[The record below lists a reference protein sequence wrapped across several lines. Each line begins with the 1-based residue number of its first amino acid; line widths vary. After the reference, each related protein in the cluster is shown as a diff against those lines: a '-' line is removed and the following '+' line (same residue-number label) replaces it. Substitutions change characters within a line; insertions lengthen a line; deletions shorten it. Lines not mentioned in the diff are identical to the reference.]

1 MNVKKTQKPLK
12 RAYQKSYCTSSPSIE
27 MTKGDDTMLDHLRT
41 EQPSSNTEH
50 LDALN
55 SLEIVKLMNQAEK
68 SVPLLVEE
76 VLPEIAKAIEEI
88 VVRMK
93 QGGRLIYAG
102 AGTSGRLGFLDAAEC
117 PPTFSTPSE
126 LVQSVIA
133 GGKTAVFEA
142 VENAED
148 DEQAGAADIK
158 EVGLS
163 PLDIVIGLSA
173 SGRTPYAKGA
183 IRYANSLGALSIA
196 VTCNQGSEI
205 GKLVDIAIEVNTG
218 PEVLMGSTRLK
229 AGTAQKMILNMIS
242 TGTMVRMGKV
252 YRNLMV
258 DMKATNHKLRERSK
272 HIIMLATGASYET
285 AESIL
290 AAADNHVKLAI
301 LMLERGVSADV
312 GLKLLERADG
322 YLRAALSLE
331 EDAI

>member
-1 MNVKKTQKPLK
+1 
-12 RAYQKSYCTSSPSIE
+12 
-27 MTKGDDTMLDHLRT
+27 MLNHLRT
-41 EQPSSNTEH
+41 EQPNSTTEQ
-50 LDALN
+50 LDVLN
-55 SLEIVKLMNQAEK
+55 PLEIVSVMNQAEK

-76 VLPEIAKAIEEI
+76 VLPDIAKAIEET

-102 AGTSGRLGFLDAAEC
+102 AGTSGRLGFLDATEC
-117 PPTFSTPSE
+117 PPTFNTPPE

-148 DEQAGAADIK
+148 DEQAGSTDIK
-158 EVGLS
+158 ELGLS

-183 IRYANSLGALSIA
+183 ILYANSIGALSIA

-218 PEVLMGSTRLK
+218 PEILMGSTRLK
-229 AGTAQKMILNMIS
+229 AGTAQKMIVNMIS

-258 DMKATNHKLRERSK
+258 DMKPTNHKLRERSK
-272 HIIMLATGASYET
+272 HIIMLATGASYEIAKAT
-285 AESIL
+285 L

-301 LMLERGVSADV
+301 LMIERGVSADV
-312 GLKLLERADG
+312 GLTLLERADG
-322 YLRAALSLE
+322 YLRVALSLE
-331 EDAI
+331 EGAR

>member
-1 MNVKKTQKPLK
+1 
-12 RAYQKSYCTSSPSIE
+12 
-27 MTKGDDTMLDHLRT
+27 MLDQLRT
-41 EQPSSNTEH
+41 EQPNSSTEH
-50 LDALN
+50 LDALS
-55 SLEIVKLMNQAEK
+55 SLEIIKLMNQAEK

-76 VLPEIAKAIEEI
+76 ALPEIAKAIEEI

-142 VENAED
+142 IENAED
-148 DEQAGAADIK
+148 DEQAGCADIK
-158 EVGLS
+158 AIGLS
-163 PLDIVIGLSA
+163 RLDTVIGLSA

-183 IRYANSLGALSIA
+183 ILYANSIGAFTIGI
-196 VTCNQGSEI
+196 TCNQGSEI

-242 TGTMVRMGKV
+242 TGTMVRLGKV

-272 HIIMLATGASYET
+272 QIIMLATGASYEI

-290 AAADNHVKLAI
+290 PAADNHVKLAI
-301 LMLERGVSADV
+301 LMVERGVSAEV
-312 GLKLLERADG
+312 GLRLLEQADG
-322 YLRAALSLE
+322 YLRVALTLE